1 MNLGRRPGL
10 NGVITDDLTA
20 AQAGDEQAFAR
31 LIAPHRAPLQAHCY
45 RMLGSLADA
54 EDALQETLVRAWR
67 ALPRFEGRSSLRG
80 WLYRIATNVSL
91 RALERRPRRL
101 LPLDRGP
108 ARDGSEGPGDAVTE
122 PVWLEPFPDAELSDG
137 LAAPEARY
145 AERESVEL
153 AFVAALQ
160 HLPARQRAVLLLRDV
175 LGFAP
180 HEIAEMAGTAPT
192 AIHSTLQ
199 RARRTARERLP
210 DRSQQQTLRALGDR
224 RLRELADRYVR
235 AWERDDV
242 EAIVALLSDDAAFA
256 MPPLPGWY
264 RGREAI
270 AAFLAARPLALPRRW
285 LRERVGA
292 SGQLAFVTYGLASR
306 TLPDGSLALAQD
318 GALHGHGVELLTV
331 GGDGRI
337 ARATAFLDPSLV
349 TRFGLPATV
358 PPPVG

>member
-1 MNLGRRPGL
+1 
-10 NGVITDDLTA
+10 VITDDLTA
-20 AQAGDEQAFAR
+20 AQRGDEQAFAR
-31 LIAPHRAPLQAHCY
+31 LVAPHRAQLQAHCY
-45 RMLGSLADA
+45 RMLGSLTDA

-67 ALPRFEGRSSLRG
+67 GLPRFEGRSTLRG

-101 LPLDRGP
+101 TPLDRGP
-108 ARDGSEGPGDAVTE
+108 ANRDGAEPPGEAVTE

-137 LAAPEARY
+137 LASPEARY

-160 HLPARQRAVLLLRDV
+160 HLPERQRAVLLLRDV

-180 HEIAEMAGTAPT
+180 HEIAELAGTSPA

-199 RARRTARERLP
+199 RARRTAEERLP
-210 DRSQQQTLRALGDR
+210 ERSQQTTLRALGDR

-242 EAIVALLSDDAAFA
+242 DAIVALLSDDAAFA

-264 RGREAI
+264 RGRDAV

-285 LRERVGA
+285 RRERVGA

-306 TLPDGSLALAQD
+306 VLPDGSRELVED
-318 GALHGHGVELLTV
+318 DELHGHGIELLTV
-331 GGDGRI
+331 GGDGRV
-337 ARATAFLDPSLV
+337 AQVTAFLDPALV
-349 TRFGLPATV
+349 ARFGLPATV
-358 PPPVG
+358 APLVG